1 MKVEKNTV
9 VLFHYRLT
17 DDSGVEIESNIETE
31 PTAYLHGHGGII
43 AGLEKAMAGRES
55 GESFQV
61 TVPPEDAYGPRKP
74 DAMQR
79 LPIKHLLGAKRWKP
93 GMIAQ
98 VQTSQGRRH
107 VMVAKVGHKF
117 ADVDTNHPLAG
128 RALTFDITISEVR
141 VASAEEIAHGHA
153 HGVGG
158 HHH

>member
-17 DDSGVEIESNIETE
+17 DDSGAEIESNTE
-31 PTAYLHGHGGII
+31 AEPSAYLHGHGGII
-43 AGLEKAMAGRES
+43 PGLEKAMAGRES

-61 TVPPEDAYGPRKP
+61 TVPPEEAYGPRKP
-74 DAMQR
+74 DSMQR
-79 LPIKHLLGAKRWKP
+79 VPIKHLLGSKRWKP

-98 VQTSQGRRH
+98 VQTEQGRRH

-128 RALTFDITISEVR
+128 RTLTFDITISEVR